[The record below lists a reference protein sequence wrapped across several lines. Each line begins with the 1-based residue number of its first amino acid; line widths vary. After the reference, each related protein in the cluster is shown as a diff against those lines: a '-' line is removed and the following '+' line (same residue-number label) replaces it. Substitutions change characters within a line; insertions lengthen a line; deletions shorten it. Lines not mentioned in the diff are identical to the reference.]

1 MTDSIAIPPI
11 EPFRATIRPPGSKS
25 LTNRALLLA
34 ALADGKSIIRHSLIA
49 DDTQRMLTAMGKLG
63 FEIRVSDPEVMSIRG
78 NGGVIPSGAA
88 DLNLGNA
95 GTTYRFL
102 TAACCLGEGTYT
114 LDGVAR
120 MRQRPISQL
129 VEPLRQL
136 GGNIDYLNEEGF
148 PPLRITGSALEGGYL
163 SMTPTLSSQYISA
176 LLQIAPYCRNGLNTH
191 FNGPVTSRPY
201 IDMTLGLMS
210 VFGVNADIDANFT
223 QIHVAAGQRYQA
235 TEYMVEPDA
244 SSASYF
250 LAAAAIIPESSC
262 TIEGLGQGS
271 LQGDVGFADLLHQMG
286 AELLYGA
293 DFITIHAPPKGQ
305 CLRGIDIDLNAMPDM
320 AQTLA
325 VVAIFADGATTIRNV
340 GNLRVKETDRL
351 AALEN
356 ELTRLGAR
364 VSIDGDDM
372 MIEPPTDG
380 KIRPTTIE
388 TYDDHRMAM
397 SFAVVG
403 LAADGIVINDPS
415 CVAKTFPRY
424 FEYLDGLGRQKGGG
438 K

>member
-1 MTDSIAIPPI
+1 VTDSIAIPPI

-49 DDTQRMLTAMGKLG
+49 DDTQRMLTAIGKLG

-78 NGGVIPSGAA
+78 NGGAIPSGAA

-136 GGNIDYLNEEGF
+136 GGSIDYLNEEGF
-148 PPLRITGSALEGGYL
+148 PPLRITGSTLEGGDL
-163 SMTPTLSSQYISA
+163 AMTPTLSSQYISA
-176 LLQIAPYCRNGLNTH
+176 LLQIAPYCRNDLNAH

-223 QIHVAAGQRYQA
+223 QIQVAAVQRYQA

-244 SSASYF
+244 STDSY
-250 LAAAAIIPESSC
+250 L
-262 TIEGLGQGS
+262 
-271 LQGDVGFADLLHQMG
+271 
-286 AELLYGA
+286 
-293 DFITIHAPPKGQ
+293 
-305 CLRGIDIDLNAMPDM
+305 
-320 AQTLA
+320 
-325 VVAIFADGATTIRNV
+325 
-340 GNLRVKETDRL
+340 
-351 AALEN
+351 
-356 ELTRLGAR
+356 
-364 VSIDGDDM
+364 
-372 MIEPPTDG
+372 
-380 KIRPTTIE
+380 
-388 TYDDHRMAM
+388 
-397 SFAVVG
+397 
-403 LAADGIVINDPS
+403 
-415 CVAKTFPRY
+415 
-424 FEYLDGLGRQKGGG
+424 
-438 K
+438 